1 MFNISL
7 FLERFKNLGQGERL
21 LKEAISSSVKEIV
34 GFDLD
39 TKSINLKNGEVIFK
53 VSPTLKNAIYIKKE
67 LILKK
72 IKDKN
77 IENINN
83 IR

>member
-7 FLERFKNLGQGERL
+7 FLERFKNLGQGEKI
-21 LKEAISSSVKEIV
+21 LKEVISSSVKEVV

-53 VSPTLKNAIYIKKE
+53 VSPALKNAIYIKKE

-83 IR
+83 LR

>member
-7 FLERFKNLGQGERL
+7 FLEKFKNLGLSEKL
-21 LKEAISSSVKEIV
+21 LKEAISCSVKEII

-39 TKSINLKNGEVIFK
+39 PKNISLKNGEVIFK
-53 VSPTLKNAIYIKKE
+53 VSPAIKNTIYIKKE
-67 LILKK
+67 AILAK
-72 IKDKN
+72 IKEN
-77 IENINN
+77 NVENIGN

>member
-7 FLERFKNLGQGERL
+7 FLEKFKNLGLNEKL
-21 LKEAISSSVKEIV
+21 LKEAISCSVKEII

-39 TKSINLKNGEVIFK
+39 PKKISLKNGEVIFK
-53 VSPTLKNAIYIKKE
+53 VSPAIKNTIYIKKE
-67 LILKK
+67 AILAK
-72 IKDKN
+72 IKENN
-77 IENINN
+77 IENIGN

>member
-7 FLERFKNLGQGERL
+7 FLEKFKNLGQGERL

-39 TKSINLKNGEVIFK
+39 TKNINLKNGEVIFK
-53 VSPTLKNAIYIKKE
+53 VSPALKNAIYIKKE

-83 IR
+83 LR